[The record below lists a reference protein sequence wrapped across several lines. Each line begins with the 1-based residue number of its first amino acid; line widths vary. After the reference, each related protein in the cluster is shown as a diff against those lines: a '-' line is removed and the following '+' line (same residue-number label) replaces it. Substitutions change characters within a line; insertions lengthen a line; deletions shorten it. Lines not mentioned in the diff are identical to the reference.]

1 MTRHTPPAP
10 ALVNATADQLADLEA
25 VASEQ
30 GWGEVAYDV
39 REERQRRMIREGR
52 RD

>member
-10 ALVNATADQLADLEA
+10 ALVNATADQLEALEQ

-30 GWGEVAYDV
+30 GWGEITYDV
-39 REERQRRMIREGR
+39 REELQVRATERRT
-52 RD
+52 D

>member
-10 ALVNATADQLADLEA
+10 ALVNATADQLETLEQIA
-25 VASEQ
+25 AEQ
-30 GWGEVAYDV
+30 DWGEIAYDV

-52 RD
+52 RN

>member
-10 ALVNATADQLADLEA
+10 ALVNATADQLETLEQ
-25 VASEQ
+25 VAAAHDWREI
-30 GWGEVAYDV
+30 EYDA
-39 REERQRRMIREGR
+39 REERQRRVFTEAR